1 VSEQLAVSIVGVR
14 AERYAATP
22 TLVFRMRL
30 DDAGGEVFHSVM
42 LRCQI
47 RIEPQRRRYS
57 PAEEARLLELFGE
70 TPRWGDTLKPF
81 LWNHV
86 STVVPGFAG
95 KTEADLPVAC
105 SYDLEVAGAKYLH
118 SLDDGQIPLVFLF
131 SGTIFSKTDGGGLQ
145 VMPVSWNTDAS
156 YRMPARVWRDLMDVY
171 FPNAGWLRLGR
182 ETLDRLTRFKAEHAI
197 ASWDQVC
204 EALLEQAKSK
214 EKAA

>member
-1 VSEQLAVSIVGVR
+1 VSEQLAISIVDVR
-14 AERYAATP
+14 PERYAATP

-30 DDAGGEVFHSVM
+30 DDAGGEVFHSIV

-81 LWNHV
+81 LWSQV
-86 STVVPGFAG
+86 ATVVPGFAG
-95 KTEADLPVAC
+95 DTEADLPVAC
-105 SYDLEVAGAKYLH
+105 SYDLEVAAAKYLH
-118 SLDDGQIPLVFLF
+118 SLDDGEIPLVFLF
-131 SGTIFSKTDGGGLQ
+131 SGTIFARTNDGA
-145 VMPVSWNTDAS
+145 VKIVPVSWNKDAR
-156 YRMPARVWRDLMDVY
+156 YRMPARVWRELMDVY

-197 ASWDQVC
+197 ASWDQVL

-214 EKAA
+214 DEAA